1 MRGRFGRHARIPLIG
16 LATSALVISVIS
28 APAASAATATAPTP
42 SPNPAPAPTSTATG
56 RLYSASAL
64 APGVHTDSAIGKAAP
79 PPPIQPAGAVDPGPD
94 STVSVGSGPSPALAA
109 INPLPAVAPA
119 PGAVTVPTAP
129 FVPQPAVTPSP
140 IVLPTHPASELVD
153 ATNADATATL
163 RAAGR
168 LNADGTPN
176 LDANTLQPQM
186 PSAKF
191 IDPAHPATLQDLIN
205 ALTSGNLPPPLPVD
219 PLALLQALP
228 DGIPRITYRV
238 CSESDTKAA
247 SCSLTLPLAVPAI
260 VDVTGDHTPDV
271 LMDMVPVAAPGDVIG
286 AATQLLDVQKQIT
299 DAQNSL
305 NGILQI
311 LQDPVQ
317 AILHPELLVEKLRLQ
332 QLLTDL
338 ATTLEQKLKALTD
351 LIDLGVAVLE
361 VRLPTSETTGKALHA
376 HVWGVYD
383 LPTHK
388 RLSVGFDGFRRG
400 DTLPIAALGLY
411 TFNVGRFLQGVYDI
425 HANVLQVGA
434 GDAMAITAGLGT
446 VSDDANGDVVN
457 PTVASARFSPV
468 PLLFSAHAVIDPGS
482 TTAPETASVD
492 ATSTSSSH
500 LDAQVLS
507 DGAASDS
514 FTQAKIDTLPTQVSA
529 QVTRPPTGTDATV
542 HYTAS
547 SAIDNVLFANF
558 EYAGAQ
564 LNRATQAVATKLPS
578 AFDATLQAASTQA
591 ANGDNIAFHYSAS
604 SALASLD
611 ADYYDRQG
619 GIVGR
624 GSLRGLPTA
633 VDLVVDRPT
642 SHLTLTTSQAI
653 GSAALNVSRNL
664 GAYAPI
670 DGDHATLVTK
680 GTGVGISAQVS
691 GLKTVDAYYD
701 SHPRLTAQ
709 FDPGGQPFEAAAD
722 LDGDQKAQ
730 ATVTNLPPSL
740 SVDADTASGKIAY
753 RASAVV
759 HRVQVEYTKVSA
771 GPTLFAAVNELPQ
784 SVDVTYTLGDKPE
797 VTYQA
802 SSSVPR
808 IEVFASKDHLETLH
822 PDTDHYVSAL
832 LTDLPTK
839 VDYALDIPNHHLE
852 GTSDQPF
859 GGVDVVARLP
869 IQGRDWTGDGKL
881 TGIPA
886 HFDADFGGGTMRF
899 RGLSGPLGSAAF
911 TVTNHAGAVEPTGLH
926 LAAHYR
932 ESTGDLDGSVAVRN
946 LTTVEYAHTATDQT
960 MTLQMDTG
968 TDPVFIDADV
978 LLAADTR
985 IAAVGRVTDLP
996 TTLTVSS
1003 ADGKL
1008 TYSADRHIG
1017 IQLEV
1022 RLGKVAAIDG
1032 TAVPLFPNGVSA
1044 MAAAC
1049 SGGAGCTSD
1058 SSPFCTVFAGRCF
1071 GLSAILNLPGL
1082 PTSVVVDTKARTVAV
1097 TGYAPPTSALQAYV
1111 RLTGL
1116 IDSLPDIRALATLSG
1131 LPSPVDFTVGPMD
1144 FNGSSVDAKYSASA
1158 PLGTLTLDGQA
1169 TTTNA
1174 QFPELRARVSAGKL
1188 PASFHLTGQ
1197 FGQATTVHLDDSAAV
1212 DSIGVTVTSPST
1224 GYLDGSITGV
1234 PASADV
1240 TADLA
1245 AQHIEANMS
1254 APIGGV
1260 HLLAH
1265 VPYQGR
1271 TWSAYLNV
1279 LGIPGKFDVDYA
1291 GGSFRFRGLSGPLHQ
1306 AAAAIT
1312 NNDGA
1317 TAPSGPHLA
1326 VHFLQSTGDLD
1337 ASARIDDLTSVQYA
1351 HSDHDFTV
1359 TADVASQTVA
1369 LDGDVVLASGGRD
1382 DVKLAAVGTLGPIPS
1397 NFTVG
1402 SANGVIT
1409 YSADRSLD
1417 LTAQLWVG
1425 KIAALNGLGVHEF
1438 ANGISVADAAC
1449 GLGGA
1454 GCADGGPFAVGG
1466 KGIGAVGIINVSGL
1480 PAKVTVD
1487 PSKNTYGFSGY
1498 QPKTNGLDLYVA
1510 DSVFV
1515 PAPLTGAKVWATLEN
1530 LPSALDFT
1538 LGPLSTG
1545 ASTHL
1550 GWSSNVASAGKL
1562 TVRAEAFNVPLFD
1575 DARAF
1580 AVVSP
1585 IPGSLS
1591 VDGLFGKDSDI
1602 KVDNSV
1608 PIDELSLTGTG
1619 TFQNDPASGMIAF
1632 TGIPKSMEFKGGGFQ
1647 SGDGQKV
1654 PTVGYSGSDDTLSG
1668 TFHVEA
1674 KLAAKLGQ
1682 ADAGL
1687 SDAYLHFSKMGRSF
1701 TITYDAG
1708 TKTAQ
1713 VQSSPATEQVQMG
1726 VAVFFTGD
1734 LNYTFDGGKHLFDV
1748 SPGGIPLL
1756 YGTMEGHA
1764 NMHSS
1769 TLGLMVTMNGIEKLS
1784 LKPGQKNSGLPL
1796 GIELPDWFGYLFLGV
1811 QGTYGSVDI
1820 QDYNVDLNPDVD
1832 ATFRVQRTFSP
1843 VDLFTTNLK
1852 LSHASSL
1859 YFHRYMPDKTSTEKL
1874 NLEIAGAAFG
1884 CLTLSTKPGIAEV
1897 VPDGVEMNGSD
1908 GPQMVSFLD
1917 PSGQVDPSILD
1928 MFAYATSSIGG
1939 MSFDYDFSAG
1949 GC

>member
-1 MRGRFGRHARIPLIG
+1 M
-16 LATSALVISVIS
+16 SVVS
-28 APAASAATATAPTP
+28 APAAAASAPTP
-42 SPNPAPAPTSTATG
+42 SPTPAPTPSATS
-56 RLYSASAL
+56 RLVSASAL
-64 APGVHTDSAIGKAAP
+64 APGVHTQSAIGKATP
-79 PPPIQPAGAVDPGPD
+79 PPPISPAGAVDPGPT

-109 INPLPAVAPA
+109 IDPLPAVAPA

-129 FVPQPAVTPSP
+129 FVPQPGVTPSP
-140 IVLPTHPASELVD
+140 IVLPTHPASDLVD
-153 ATNADATATL
+153 ATTADATATL

-176 LDANTLQPQM
+176 LDANALQPQM

-205 ALTSGNLPPPLPVD
+205 ALTSGDLPPPLPVD

-271 LMDMVPVAAPGDVIG
+271 LMDMVPVAAPGDVIA

-311 LQDPVQ
+311 LQDPLQ

-338 ATTLEQKLKALTD
+338 ADTLAQKLQALTD

-400 DTLPIAALGLY
+400 DTLPVAALGLY

-434 GDAMAITAGLGT
+434 GAAMAITAGLGT
-446 VSDDANGDVVN
+446 VSDDAAGDVVD

-482 TTAPETASVD
+482 ATAPQTASID

-529 QVTRPPTGTDATV
+529 QVTRPQGTPDATV
-542 HYTAS
+542 RYTAS
-547 SAIDNVLFANF
+547 SAIDNVLFADF
-558 EYAGAQ
+558 EYAGSQ
-564 LNRATQAVATKLPS
+564 LSKATQAVATKLPS
-578 AFDATLQAASTQA
+578 AFDATLQAASAQA
-591 ANGDNIAFHYSAS
+591 ANSDNIAFHYSAS
-604 SALASLD
+604 SALAALD

-619 GIVGR
+619 GMVGR
-624 GSLRGLPTA
+624 GSLRRLPTA
-633 VDLVVDRPT
+633 VDLVVDRPA
-642 SHLTLTTSQAI
+642 SHLSLTASQAI

-670 DGDHATLVTK
+670 LGDHATLVTN

-691 GLKTVDAYYD
+691 GLKSVDAYYD
-701 SHPRLTAQ
+701 SHPRLSAQ

-722 LDGDQKAQ
+722 LDGDQKAR
-730 ATVTNLPPSL
+730 ATVSNLPPTL

-753 RASAVV
+753 RAGAVV

-771 GPTLFAAVNELPQ
+771 GPTLFAAVDELPQ
-784 SVDVTYTLGDKPE
+784 SVDVSYTLGDKPE

-808 IEVFASKDHLETLH
+808 IEVFASKDHIETLH
-822 PDTDHYVSAL
+822 ADADHYISAL

-839 VDYALDIPNHHLE
+839 ADYALDIPNHHLE

-859 GGVDVVARLP
+859 GGIDVVARLP

-886 HFDADFGGGTMRF
+886 HFDADFGGGTMRM

-932 ESTGDLDGSVAVRN
+932 QSSGDLDGGVAVRN

-960 MTLQMDTG
+960 ATLQMDTG
-968 TDPVFIDADV
+968 ADPVFIDADV
-978 LLAADTR
+978 LLGADDTR
-985 IAAVGRVTDLP
+985 IAATGRVTDLP
-996 TTLTVSS
+996 TKLTITSS
-1003 ADGKL
+1003 DGKL
-1008 TYSADRHIG
+1008 TYSADKHIG

-1022 RLGKVAAIDG
+1022 HLGKVAAINA
-1032 TAVPLFPNGVSA
+1032 TAVPLFPKGVSA

-1049 SGGAGCTSD
+1049 SGGAGCASD
-1058 SSPFCTVFAGRCF
+1058 SSPFCTVFAGHCF

-1097 TGYAPPTSALQAYV
+1097 TGYAPPASALQAYV
-1111 RLTGL
+1111 RLSGL
-1116 IDSLPDIRALATLSG
+1116 IDSLPDVRALATLSG

-1144 FNGSSVDAKYSASA
+1144 FNGSSVDAKYTASA

-1197 FGQATTVHLDDSAAV
+1197 FGQSTSVHLDDSAAV

-1245 AQHIEANMS
+1245 AQHIEATMS
-1254 APIGGV
+1254 APISGV

-1312 NNDGA
+1312 NNGGA

-1326 VHFLQSTGDLD
+1326 VHYRQSTGDLD

-1369 LDGDVVLASGGRD
+1369 LDGDVVLAAGGKD
-1382 DVKLAAVGTLGPIPS
+1382 DVKLTAAGRLGPIPS
-1397 NFTVG
+1397 TFTVG

-1425 KIAALNGLGVHEF
+1425 KIAALDGLGVHEF

-1454 GCADGGPFAVGG
+1454 GCADGGPFAVNG

-1480 PAKVTVD
+1480 PSKVTVD

-1498 QPKTNGLDLYVA
+1498 QPKVDRLDLYVA
-1510 DSVFV
+1510 DTAFV
-1515 PAPLTGAKVWATLEN
+1515 PAPLTGAKVWATLEK
-1530 LPSALDFT
+1530 LPTALDFT
-1538 LGPLSTG
+1538 LGPLNTG
-1545 ASTHL
+1545 TTTHL

-1575 DARAF
+1575 DARAL
-1580 AVVSP
+1580 AVLSP

-1591 VDGLFGKDSDI
+1591 VDGTFGKDSDV
-1602 KVDNSV
+1602 KVDDSV

-1619 TFQNDPASGMIAF
+1619 TFQNDPASGMVAF

-1654 PTVGYSGSDDTLSG
+1654 PTVSYGGSDDTLSG

-1674 KLAAKLGQ
+1674 KLAEKLGQ
-1682 ADAGL
+1682 AAAGL
-1687 SDAYLHFSKMGRSF
+1687 SDAYLSFSKMGRSF

-1708 TKTAQ
+1708 SKTAQ
-1713 VQSSPATEQVQMG
+1713 VQSNPTTAQVMMG

-1748 SPGGIPLL
+1748 SPGGVPLL

-1764 NMHSS
+1764 NVHSS
-1769 TLGLMVTMNGIEKLS
+1769 TLGLMVTMNNIDKLS

-1843 VDLFTTNLK
+1843 VDLFSTNLK
-1852 LSHASSL
+1852 LGHASSL
-1859 YFHRYMPDKTSTEKL
+1859 YFHRYMPSKTSTEKFD
-1874 NLEIAGAAFG
+1874 LEVAGAAFG

-1897 VPDGVEMNGSD
+1897 VPDGVELNGSD
-1908 GPQMVSFLD
+1908 GAQMVSFLD

-1939 MSFDYDFSAG
+1939 MSFDDDFSAG